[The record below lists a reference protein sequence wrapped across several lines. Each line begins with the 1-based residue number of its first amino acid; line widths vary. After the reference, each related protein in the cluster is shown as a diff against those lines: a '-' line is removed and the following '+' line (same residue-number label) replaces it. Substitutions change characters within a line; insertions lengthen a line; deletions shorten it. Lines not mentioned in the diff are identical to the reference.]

1 MATTFLI
8 IALIAGILTVI
19 TKVLSYI
26 FDVVDDF
33 YPFTQGWYIASG
45 ACEAISEFLFMGSIL
60 TLIISAL
67 IHLIGG

>member
-26 FDVVDDF
+26 FDVIDDF
-33 YPFTQGWYIASG
+33 RPFTQGWYIASG
-45 ACEAISEFLFMGSIL
+45 ICEAISEFFFMGSIL
-60 TLIISAL
+60 TLIISTL
-67 IHLIGG
+67 MHLIGG